1 MPRLG
6 RTRLAQLQPGSRFH
20 PGSDPTAFPCR
31 AMVICRPEKWAKLL
45 GEQTADGPATSM
57 QQTRRS
63 LMKHPT
69 VSSSSQGSTS
79 YLGGICTA
87 TRSPSCM
94 TLAAEI
100 DTDEYG

>member
-1 MPRLG
+1 
-6 RTRLAQLQPGSRFH
+6 
-20 PGSDPTAFPCR
+20 
-31 AMVICRPEKWAKLL
+31 
-45 GEQTADGPATSM
+45 
-57 QQTRRS
+57 
-63 LMKHPT
+63 MKHPT